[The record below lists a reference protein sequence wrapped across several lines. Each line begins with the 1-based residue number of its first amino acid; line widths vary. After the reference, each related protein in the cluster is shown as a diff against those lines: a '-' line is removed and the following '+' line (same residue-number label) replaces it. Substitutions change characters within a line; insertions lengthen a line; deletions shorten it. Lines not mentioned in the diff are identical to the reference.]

1 MSPVF
6 YRLLFDVAKIST
18 IIMQMYGISL
28 SGCRIS
34 PIFCIFAIEFNTK
47 RLSFQNEMKYYKA
60 EFHIDCPEELKQT
73 ARELLAD
80 IAGETG
86 FESFEDT
93 DYGIDGYI
101 QIEFL
106 HKGALDDAIADFP
119 LENTHIEYTLSGV
132 VDENWNQ
139 TWEESGFEPIDIDGK
154 LLVFDARKPI
164 PSINSQ
170 IAIGIEACK
179 AFGTGTHETTQMILS
194 QLVETIKEGM
204 RVLDCGC
211 GTGILSIA
219 ASKLGAS
226 EVVGYDIDEWS
237 VKNTCH
243 NATLNGVD
251 NISAMEGDASV
262 LSHVCGV
269 FDIVLANINR
279 NVLLDDLDKF
289 KEVLNIGGTIILSG
303 FYNEDADLILE
314 KAKELGLEE
323 QSRKTCNNWCMLAIK

>member
-1 MSPVF
+1 
-6 YRLLFDVAKIST
+6 
-18 IIMQMYGISL
+18 MQIYGISL

-34 PIFCIFAIEFNTK
+34 PIFCIFALEFNTK
-47 RLSFQNEMKYYKA
+47 GLSLQNKMKYYKA

-93 DYGIDGYI
+93 EDGIDGYI

-164 PSINSQ
+164 PDIDSP

-179 AFGTGTHETTQMILS
+179 AFGTGTHETTQLILA
-194 QLVETIKEGM
+194 QLMDTVKEGM

-219 ASKLGAS
+219 SSKLGAS
-226 EVVGYDIDEWS
+226 EVVAYDIDEWS
-237 VKNTCH
+237 VKNTLH
-243 NATLNGVD
+243 NATLNGVN

-262 LSHVCGV
+262 LSHVSGV
-269 FDIVLANINR
+269 FDLVLANINR
-279 NVLLDDLDKF
+279 NILLQDLDKF
-289 KEVLNIGGTIILSG
+289 KDVLNIGGTIILSG
-303 FYNEDADLILE
+303 FYTEDADLLLE
-314 KAKELGLEE
+314 KAKTLGLEE
-323 QSRKTCNNWCMLAIK
+323 QSRKECNNWCMLVLK